1 MKDLRQ
7 KSVASLLFCSG
18 LCALIYQT
26 AWLRE
31 FRLIFG
37 ASTAASAAVLGI
49 FMGGLGLG
57 SAWLGHRSERAKKP
71 LLLYGNLELLIALS
85 AALTPALVWLAR
97 HAYAA
102 TGGTMVLGSVA
113 GTLVRLVLSALVLI
127 VPTFLMGG
135 TLPAAARAVATAA
148 DTGRR
153 SLALLYGCNTLG
165 AVTGATLSTFLLIE
179 HFGNRG
185 TLWVACAANLV
196 VAIVARA
203 IGRAMPDAEPSV
215 ASAASVPSVAS
226 PHFVMCAAAS
236 VGFAFMLMELV
247 WYRMLGPILGGS
259 TFTFGLILIVAL
271 LGVGLGGSAYALL
284 RGDRRPTINAFALT
298 CALEALFIATPYAL
312 GDRIAQLA
320 LVLRPLGG
328 MGFGGQVFG
337 WAIIAGIVVFPAALV
352 AGYQFPMLIALL
364 GEGRED
370 VGRHTGAAY
379 AANTGGAIA
388 GSLLGGFGLLPV
400 LTAPGAWK
408 AAIAL
413 LIVLAAAAVVIAIT
427 RKERFAISSVGAA
440 LVALLMLFAT
450 GPTAAWR
457 HSGIG
462 AGRATIDSPTVN
474 TLEDFERFF
483 GRTVFWE
490 AEGVE
495 SSVGMC
501 GDSGVA
507 FIINGKIDGNSRLDS
522 GTQIMSGLTGAI
534 LHPNPKRALVIG
546 LGTGSTAGWL
556 GKVPEMEH
564 VEVVELEPAVREV
577 ARVCASVNQNVLENP
592 KVHLHIGDARE
603 VLLTTPEK
611 YDIIF
616 SEPSNPYR
624 AGIASLFTEE
634 FYGAVKQR
642 LETDGIFLQWL
653 QAYDIDGEAI
663 RTVYATLG
671 AVFPHV
677 ETFTTQAHDLLLVA
691 TREPL
696 PMDAAHLR
704 ARVAQEPFRS
714 ALRNAWRVDSLE
726 GFFSHYVGH
735 DALTRAVGSAGNPVS
750 TDDRNHL
757 EFGFARSV
765 GSGRT
770 ALLAEHVKAF
780 ARERGWH
787 RPVQLAGAVDWENVD
802 AQEPTVLA
810 AQGLVAEPLPRETD
824 ARFMHRAWLAYH
836 IGGHSA
842 QALAFWRQHQS
853 FEPANLYELQ
863 ILATLLADAGDDD
876 AEKWIAKFA
885 AFRPADAG
893 AIRAR
898 TLAKHEKW
906 DDATTALSAAFAAWR
921 TDPWATA
928 GLVNDSVDLAQR
940 IARDSR
946 RHDLARKLFDDLRG
960 EFAISSARERR
971 MSALVEIAK
980 VSADTPFNE
989 LTRIALDDY
998 GAHLPWRSAILKL
1011 NVLTHDALRDPRLE
1025 SATDDL
1031 QRFLAYEPIRFES
1044 GLEKKKAAGAGF

>member
-1 MKDLRQ
+1 MKDLRE
-7 KSVASLLFCSG
+7 KSVAPLLFCSG

-57 SAWLGHRSERAKKP
+57 SAYLGRWSEQSKKP

-85 AALTPALVWLAR
+85 AAATPALVWLAR
-97 HAYAA
+97 IAYAA
-102 TGGTMVLGSVA
+102 TGGTMVLGSTM

-127 VPTFLMGG
+127 GPTFLMGG
-135 TLPAAARAVATAA
+135 TLPAAARAVGTSE

-153 SLALLYGCNTLG
+153 SVALLYGCNTLG
-165 AVTGATLSTFLLIE
+165 AVVGAALSTFLLIE

-185 TLWVACAANLV
+185 TLWLACALNLV
-196 VAIVARA
+196 VALVARA
-203 IGRAMPDAEPSV
+203 IGRGTPDAQTFASASRVIPSV
-215 ASAASVPSVAS
+215 ATPR
-226 PHFVMCAAAS
+226 FVMIAAAS
-236 VGFAFMLMELV
+236 AGFAFMLMELV

-271 LGVGLGGSAYALL
+271 LGVGLGGAGYALL
-284 RGDRRPTINAFALT
+284 RTDRRPTVNAFALT
-298 CALEALFIATPYAL
+298 CALEAFFIALPFAL
-312 GDRIAQLA
+312 GDRVAQLA

-337 WAIIAGIVVFPAALV
+337 WAIIAGIVVFPAALI
-352 AGYQFPMLIALL
+352 AGWQFPMLIALL

-370 VGRHTGAAY
+370 VGRHTGFAY

-388 GSLLGGFGLLPV
+388 GSLLGGFGLLPL
-400 LTAPGAWK
+400 LTAPGVWK
-408 AAIAL
+408 AVIAL
-413 LIVLAAAAVVIAIT
+413 LIALALAALAVAFF
-427 RKERFAISSVGAA
+427 RKERLAIPAIGAA
-440 LVALLMLFAT
+440 FVSAFMLFAT

-462 AGRATIDSPTVN
+462 AGRAEVTAPTVN
-474 TLEDFERFF
+474 VLEDFERFF

-495 SSVGMC
+495 SSVGMS

-522 GTQIMSGLTGAI
+522 GTQVMSGLVGAI
-534 LHPNPKRALVIG
+534 LHRDPKRALVIG

-577 ARVCASVNQNVLENP
+577 ARVCAPVNHNVLENP

-611 YDIIF
+611 YDIVF

-634 FYGAVKQR
+634 FYQAVKRR
-642 LETDGIFLQWL
+642 LATDGIFLQWL

-677 ETFTTQAHDLLLVA
+677 ETFTTQANDLLLVA

-696 PMDAAHLR
+696 PMDAARLR
-704 ARVAQEPFRS
+704 ARLALEPFRS

-726 GFFSHYVGH
+726 GFLSHYVGH
-735 DALTRAVGSAGNPVS
+735 DALTAPSVAPEIASRPTTEIISNSDSPAVSA
-750 TDDRNHL
+750 
-757 EFGFARSV
+757 
-765 GSGRT
+765 
-770 ALLAEHVKAF
+770 
-780 ARERGWH
+780 
-787 RPVQLAGAVDWENVD
+787 
-802 AQEPTVLA
+802 
-810 AQGLVAEPLPRETD
+810 
-824 ARFMHRAWLAYH
+824 
-836 IGGHSA
+836 
-842 QALAFWRQHQS
+842 
-853 FEPANLYELQ
+853 
-863 ILATLLADAGDDD
+863 ADAH
-876 AEKWIAKFA
+876 
-885 AFRPADAG
+885 RC
-893 AIRAR
+893 
-898 TLAKHEKW
+898 
-906 DDATTALSAAFAAWR
+906 
-921 TDPWATA
+921 
-928 GLVNDSVDLAQR
+928 
-940 IARDSR
+940 SR
-946 RHDLARKLFDDLRG
+946 SR
-960 EFAISSARERR
+960 
-971 MSALVEIAK
+971 
-980 VSADTPFNE
+980 
-989 LTRIALDDY
+989 
-998 GAHLPWRSAILKL
+998 
-1011 NVLTHDALRDPRLE
+1011 
-1025 SATDDL
+1025 
-1031 QRFLAYEPIRFES
+1031 
-1044 GLEKKKAAGAGF
+1044 

>member
-1 MKDLRQ
+1 MKDLRHQ
-7 KSVASLLFCSG
+7 SVAPLLFCSG

-57 SAWLGHRSERAKKP
+57 SAVLGRRSERTRKP
-71 LLLYGNLELLIALS
+71 LLLYGNLEMFIALS
-85 AALTPALVWLAR
+85 AALTPGLVWLVR
-97 HAYAA
+97 QAYAA
-102 TGGTMVLGSVA
+102 TGGTMVLGASL

-127 VPTFLMGG
+127 APTFLMGG
-135 TLPAAARAVATAA
+135 TLPAAARAVATDA
-148 DTGRR
+148 DPARR
-153 SLALLYGCNTLG
+153 GLALLYGCNTLG
-165 AVTGATLSTFLLIE
+165 AVTGAALSTFFLIE

-185 TLWVACAANLV
+185 TLWLACAANLV
-196 VAIVARA
+196 VALVARS
-203 IGRAMPDAEPSV
+203 IGRGMADVPAESSV
-215 ASAASVPSVAS
+215 ASRTSAPALR
-226 PHFVMCAAAS
+226 FVMPAS
-236 VGFAFMLMELV
+236 AIVGFAFMLMELV

-271 LGVGLGGSAYALL
+271 LGVGLGGAASALM
-284 RGDRRPTINAFALT
+284 GSGRRPTVNAFAFT
-298 CALEALFIATPYAL
+298 CALEAFFVALPYAL

-320 LVLRPLGG
+320 LVLRPLSG
-328 MGFGGQVFG
+328 MGFGGQIFG
-337 WAIIAGIVVFPAALV
+337 WAIIAAIVVFPASLI
-352 AGYQFPMLIALL
+352 AGWQFPMLIALL

-370 VGRHTGAAY
+370 VGRHTGFAY

-388 GSLLGGFGLLPV
+388 GSLLGGFGLLPL
-400 LTAPGAWK
+400 LTAPGVWK
-408 AAIAL
+408 AV
-413 LIVLAAAAVVIAIT
+413 IVLLVALSAAAV
-427 RKERFAISSVGAA
+427 G
-440 LVALLMLFAT
+440 VALLRRERLAIPALAVAVVSALMVFAT

-462 AGRATIDSPTVN
+462 AGRAEVSAPTVN
-474 TLEDFERFF
+474 VLEDFERFF

-501 GDSGVA
+501 GDSGTA

-522 GTQIMSGLTGAI
+522 GTQVMSGLVGAI
-534 LHPNPKRALVIG
+534 LHPQPKRALVIG

-556 GKVPEMEH
+556 GRVPEMER

-577 ARVCASVNQNVLENP
+577 ARECAPVNENVLENP

-611 YDIIF
+611 YDIVF

-634 FYGAVKQR
+634 FYEAVKQR
-642 LETDGIFLQWL
+642 LATDGIFLQWL

-677 ETFTTQAHDLLLVA
+677 ETFTTQANDLLLVA

-696 PMDAAHLR
+696 PMDAERLR

-726 GFFSHYVGH
+726 GFLSHFVGT
-735 DALTRAVGSAGNPVS
+735 DALTRAVGSAGNPIS

-765 GSGRT
+765 GSGR
-770 ALLAEHVKAF
+770 ASLLAEQVKAF
-780 ARERGWH
+780 ARRRGWH
-787 RPVQLAGAVDWENVD
+787 RPVQLRGVVDWESVE
-802 AQEPTVLA
+802 AQEPTVLG
-810 AQGLVAEPLPRETD
+810 AQGIAADAMPGESD
-824 ARFMHRAWLAYH
+824 ARRMHREWLGYY
-836 IGGHSA
+836 IGGHPA
-842 QALAFWRQHQS
+842 QALAYWRQQQH
-853 FEPANLYELQ
+853 FDPVTLYELQ
-863 ILATLLADAGDDD
+863 VLATLLADASGDD

-885 AFRPADAG
+885 EFRPADAE

-898 TLAKHEKW
+898 GFAKQERW
-906 DDATTALSAAFAAWR
+906 DDATSALGTAFAAWW
-921 TDPWATA
+921 TDPWASA
-928 GLVNDSVDLAQR
+928 GIVYESVDLAQR
-940 IARDSR
+940 VARESQ
-946 RHDLARKLFDDLRG
+946 RHDLARRLFDDLRG
-960 EFAISSARERR
+960 PFAVSSARERR
-971 MSALVEIAK
+971 MIALVEIAK
-980 VSADTPFNE
+980 ASADTPFNE
-989 LTRIALDDY
+989 LTRTALDDY
-998 GAHLPWRSAILKL
+998 GKNLPWRSAFLQL
-1011 NVLTHDALRDPRLE
+1011 QVLTCEALHDPRLD
-1025 SATDDL
+1025 SATDDFR
-1031 QRFLAYEPIRFES
+1031 RFLAHEPIRFET
-1044 GLEKKKAAGAGF
+1044 GLARREGVVNGH